1 VGAKNTIFFYGL
13 FVGGKGKA
21 EISGRAGYH
30 SHVLIYVYMYSKIL
44 TNILFKYDTVTFGF
58 LSGRE

>member
-1 VGAKNTIFFYGL
+1 MIF
-13 FVGGKGKA
+13 GGKGKA

-30 SHVLIYVYMYSKIL
+30 SHVVMYVYMYSKIL
-44 TNILFKYDTVTFGF
+44 NNILFKYDTVTFGF